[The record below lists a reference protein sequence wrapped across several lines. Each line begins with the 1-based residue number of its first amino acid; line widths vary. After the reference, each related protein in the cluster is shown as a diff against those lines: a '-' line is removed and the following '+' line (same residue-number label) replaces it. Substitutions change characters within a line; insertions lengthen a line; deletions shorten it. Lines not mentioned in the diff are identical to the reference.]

1 MFDLF
6 VSGIQAYNQ
15 VGYFIGALICLGIG
29 GLLLGYSLYWRMH
42 ALRATGTIIGVTG
55 ANGMYTPVYRYT
67 LNGETHEAKSDMS
80 SGWIKGKET
89 GRVVPLLIS
98 AHNPTEART
107 RNDYWL
113 ELVGLVIIV
122 PGLWLGHTALTA
134 YPVTW
139 MTWVMAGAMLF
150 YLAERAHSI
159 FIPKGERISIA
170 EWRKQHNLDS
180 SASIDLATVKPIEQ
194 LVTNSGG
201 RPSWGLNRKWTPL
214 VGVFALLLAALGVF
228 QGYRMSQLEASGLRA
243 PGAVVSLREEESG
256 NNSSYYPVV
265 RYRTDKNLSVEFK
278 DSVGSNPPSY
288 RPGDK
293 VTVLYLADAPQRAVI
308 DRGVWNWAIPVI
320 LVLAASFVA
329 WLTLAMFKSG
339 APKPA

>member
-1 MFDLF
+1 L
-6 VSGIQAYNQ
+6 V
-15 VGYFIGALICLGIG
+15 
-29 GLLLGYSLYWRMH
+29 
-42 ALRATGTIIGVTG
+42 
-55 ANGMYTPVYRYT
+55 
-67 LNGETHEAKSDMS
+67 
-80 SGWIKGKET
+80 
-89 GRVVPLLIS
+89 S

-113 ELVGLVIIV
+113 ELIGLVFLV

-170 EWRKQHNLDS
+170 EWRKQHHLDGT
-180 SASIDLATVKPIEQ
+180 ASIDLATVKPIEQ
-194 LVTNSGG
+194 LVAEPGG
-201 RPSWGLNRKWTPL
+201 QPSLVNRKWTPL
-214 VGVFALLLAALGVF
+214 VGVFALLLAGLGLF
-228 QGYRMSQLEASGLRA
+228 QAYSMSQLETSGLRA
-243 PGAVVSLREEESG
+243 PGAVVGLREEESG
-256 NNSSYYPVV
+256 NNYSYYPVV
-265 RYRTDKNLSVEFK
+265 RYRTDKNLNIEFK
-278 DSVGSNPPSY
+278 DSLGSNPPSY

-308 DRGVWNWAIPVI
+308 DRGMWNWAIPAI